1 MDGRRCAHSDIVL
14 TYTNMTVSFEK
25 VCYFMLLASFN
36 AFISFYVGIQQENSA
51 IRSLQQEN
59 DDLRQNLTDHQSAL
73 ELIMTKYRH
82 QMVQFMNK
90 KK

>member
-1 MDGRRCAHSDIVL
+1 MLMHVL
-14 TYTNMTVSFEK
+14 YDF
-25 VCYFMLLASFN
+25 LLKSYN
-36 AFISFYVGIQQENSA
+36 YSVVGIQQENSA

>member
-1 MDGRRCAHSDIVL
+1 MTIIVD
-14 TYTNMTVSFEK
+14 NVSGNRPSLMRLPQDLLL
-25 VCYFMLLASFN
+25 MLF
-36 AFISFYVGIQQENSA
+36 VGIQQENSA
-51 IRSLQQEN
+51 IRSLQHEN
-59 DDLRQNLTDHQSAL
+59 DELRQSLTDHQSAL